1 MGYTAQWFSMS
12 QVPAFPAQPSLPQIF
27 LFTLNNHAMGK
38 KKISSPI
45 PTLGKIPEEQF
56 GSLMRINDTAVIT
69 LSSSVPIHFRNSGEI
84 KLYSAQ

>member
-1 MGYTAQWFSMS
+1 
-12 QVPAFPAQPSLPQIF
+12 
-27 LFTLNNHAMGK
+27 MGK